1 MMNYPNF
8 FDEIESITLE
18 DKLSNFLGAFKDG
31 VIEFNYLDVVK
42 IAGHSC
48 PTVLGAYLMCSEGLK
63 ALYKLTLP
71 KRGEIKVEFRN
82 ASTEGTTGV
91 VANVISAIT
100 AATTN
105 TGFKGISGNFDR
117 RNLLFFEQDISSSV
131 KFTRL
136 DTNESVDVYY
146 DCSSITFEPMVSEL
160 MKKIVQKKAS
170 DEEKKLFS
178 KLWQDRVEKISKN
191 IKEVINLV

>member
-1 MMNYPNF
+1 MNYPNF
-8 FDEIESITLE
+8 FNEIESITLE
-18 DKLSNFLGAFKDG
+18 DKLSNFLGAFENG
-31 VIEFNYLDVVK
+31 VIEFNYLDAVK

-48 PTVLGAYLMCSEGLK
+48 PTVLGAYLMCIEGLK
-63 ALYKLTLP
+63 ALYKLSLP
-71 KRGEIKVEFRN
+71 KRGEIKVEFKN

-91 VANVISAIT
+91 IANIISAIT

-117 RNLLFFEQDISSSV
+117 RNLLFFEQDITSNV

-136 DTNESVDVYY
+136 DINESVDVYY
-146 DCSSITFEPMVSEL
+146 DCSSITFNPMVSEL
-160 MKKIVQKKAS
+160 MKKIVQKKAN

-178 KLWQDRVEKISKN
+178 KLWQERVEKISKN
-191 IKEVINLV
+191 IDKVIKVV